1 VKQRIKSLNR
11 VRRLQKQLYHLSVWR
26 LNMLEAKAA
35 VLEASRDEL
44 IEAMGSNP
52 AFRGGVA
59 QLMGRRLN
67 SIEQQ
72 ISSAAAARSPQAR
85 EALDQGGR
93 LRLAERLLEK
103 ADTDY
108 RTVSERQLLSELIER
123 TLPRK
128 KSS

>member
-1 VKQRIKSLNR
+1 MKQRIKSLNR
-11 VRRLQKQLYHLSVWR
+11 LRRLQKQLYHLSVWR
-26 LNMLEAKAA
+26 LNMLEAKTA
-35 VLEASRDEL
+35 VLQASRDEM
-44 IEAMGSNP
+44 IEAMGSDP

-59 QLMGRRLN
+59 RLMGRRLN

-72 ISSAAAARSPQAR
+72 LSSVAAARAPQAR

-103 ADTDY
+103 ADSDH
-108 RTVSERQLLSELIER
+108 RTLGERQLLSELIER